1 MKEPVEPGASAP
13 ESLDRDS
20 GFVRELG
27 LFDSSM
33 VVIGAMIGSGIFI
46 VPADMARNIGSAGW
60 LLVAWLFTGVLTI
73 AAALSYGE
81 LASMMPRAGGMYVYL
96 REAFSPVCGYLY
108 GWTLFTV
115 IQTGTIA
122 AVAVA
127 FARFLGVLLPAVS
140 EQRYLIPPAAYQR
153 TLCGFAVLGST
164 GRHFGHRAAYLD
176 KLQGNSLRQDYP
188 ESVHLGK
195 GSGSC
200 RAHPGG
206 TNAGREPC
214 GHTRKPAY
222 VLETSRLYAGERRI
236 DRGHYVWPVRGD
248 LRFSIGLLVFGR
260 CLARYYVCGGRS
272 ETAGLDDP
280 ARADRGDAP

>member
-1 MKEPVEPGASAP
+1 MKEHVEPGASAP
-13 ESLDRDS
+13 ESLDRES

-96 REAFSPVCGYLY
+96 RDAFSPVCGYLY

-140 EQRYLIPPAAYQR
+140 EQHYLIPPLHVSTRYALSLSWVQVVAILVVVLLTWTNCKGIRYGKIIQNLFTSAKVLALAALILVGL
-153 TLCGFAVLGST
+153 TLGAN
-164 GRHFGHRAAYLD
+164 HAAIHA
-176 KLQGNSLRQDYP
+176 N
-188 ESVHLGK
+188 
-195 GSGSC
+195 
-200 RAHPGG
+200 
-206 TNAGREPC
+206 
-214 GHTRKPAY
+214 
-222 VLETSRLYAGERRI
+222 
-236 DRGHYVWPVRGD
+236 
-248 LRFSIGLLVFGR
+248 LL
-260 CLARYYVCGGRS
+260 
-272 ETAGLDDP
+272 
-280 ARADRGDAP
+280 